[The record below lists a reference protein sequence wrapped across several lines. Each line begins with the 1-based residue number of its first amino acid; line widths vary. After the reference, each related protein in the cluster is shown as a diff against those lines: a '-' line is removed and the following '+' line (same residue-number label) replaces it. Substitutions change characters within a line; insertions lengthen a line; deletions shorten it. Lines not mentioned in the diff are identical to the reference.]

1 MREVAALRIETG
13 RILAILRDM
22 YPDAHCALD
31 FTTPFELLIATI
43 LSAQCTDERVNM
55 ITPRL
60 FPRYPTP
67 EAMLVLRQEELEEL
81 IHDCGLFR
89 SKAKNILGACLL
101 LVMRHGGEV
110 PRTMAALEKLPG
122 VGRKTANVV
131 LSNAFGVPAIAVDT
145 HVFRVSRRLGLA
157 EGDTPEKVEREL
169 RRRIPKRDW
178 SAAHHW
184 LIHHGR
190 RLCHARGPEC
200 LRCPLSPY
208 CPAYRSGAVHP
219 KQGGA

>member
-1 MREVAALRIETG
+1 VASLRVQTG
-13 RILAILRDM
+13 RILSILHDL
-22 YPDAHCALD
+22 YPDARCALN
-31 FTTPFELLIATI
+31 FRTPFELLVATI

-67 EAMLVLRQEELEEL
+67 EAMLSLKQEELEAL
-81 IHDCGLFR
+81 IRDCGLFR
-89 SKAKNILGACLL
+89 SKAKNILGTCLA
-101 LVMRHGGEV
+101 LVERHGGDV
-110 PRTMAALEKLPG
+110 PQSMAALEKLPG

-131 LSNAFGVPAIAVDT
+131 LSNAFDVPAIAVDT
-145 HVFRVSRRLGLA
+145 HVFRVARRIGLA
-157 EGDTPEKVEREL
+157 EGDTPEKVEKEL

-190 RLCHARGPEC
+190 RICHARGPEC
-200 LRCPLSPY
+200 LLCPLSPY
-208 CPAYRSGAVHP
+208 CHAFRQGGVPP
-219 KQGGA
+219 KQGGS